1 MTSENSSRPVPARRG
16 AAAIH
21 ALIVL
26 QVLQPFSGTAWA
38 GGVNPVTGGVTVD
51 QAANGV
57 PVVNIA
63 KPNAAGISH
72 NRYSQFNVGTQGL
85 ILNNS
90 AQPVNSQL
98 GGYITGN
105 ANLGAGSARLIL
117 NEVTAASPSLLRGYM
132 EVAGARAG
140 VVVANPYGITCDGCG
155 FINTSLATLST
166 GAPRWNSDGTLQGF
180 DVQGG
185 TLRIDGL
192 GLNADNTERLALY
205 ARTLE
210 LNAALYASALEV
222 VTGANLIDA
231 ETGMVTAQA
240 GTGTAPAYAI
250 DSTALGGMY
259 AGTIR
264 LVGTEAGVGM
274 RLAAPVA
281 ALTGHLE
288 ILANGDVRMA
298 RSSAQGRIDIQ
309 ASGDVQFAEAV
320 TAGGDLA
327 VTVGGALA
335 LADGAQVA
343 AEAVSLNAA
352 SVAQAAGSTVS
363 ARGSVAVSAAEQ
375 QFAGTLGT
383 AGTLALQGDA
393 ITNAG
398 HLAAAGGLVLE
409 ADSFRNAG
417 QVDVAAGAATFTVAG
432 AFNNADGVI
441 RHGGDALGV
450 QAQQLGN
457 AGGEIASEGSLDIH
471 VAGSSAI
478 DNAAG
483 LLQGNAG
490 ILLTSTGLDSR
501 GGEVVS
507 NSDITLALGESLL
520 QNDAGL
526 VETTGSIVVTAGGLA
541 NAAGALR
548 AGQDF
553 TLWLPAFARAAS
565 GGELLAQ
572 GVLALHTN
580 GDIVIDG
587 AELATPGSVW
597 LDAGSAGVRI
607 DSRLVSGGDTRIT
620 AGSVALGDTAV
631 VAAQAQLQVVADA
644 VSNRGVLFG
653 RTGIQLQVESQL
665 SNGDATQYEAAYIL
679 SEGDIHIATAADGRV
694 GVVNNFGGLIESQAG
709 DITLRAEALNNV
721 NVDWSLSATERLP
734 STFEYSIGE
743 TSFNTYHY
751 CCDRW
756 GEDVHSTR
764 TETRVDRTTFASRG
778 HAGRIVAQG
787 DITLDLGDLLNE
799 HSTISAAGVLD
810 ITADSIT
817 NRGTTLY
824 DAITKLKVTR
834 WHTCEYDDMGDLDC
848 WPVAWGPLTSHS
860 ESYFDNLP
868 AILEGGVDVIL
879 RGGVVVNG
887 EPERRGSTQ
896 ASDEGAFAGLAV
908 TPDDVPSPGNLQL
921 GIADPTSWPGFQL
934 PGNGLFHLNGDPA
947 HPYLIETDPALNTY
961 DGFLGS
967 AYLLSHLEGWA
978 PEITQRRLGDGYY
991 ELMLV
996 RDALLASLGTR
1007 FIDPAIADER
1017 TQFEYLMNNAI
1028 AASDSLHLSPGIALT
1043 REQIDALV
1051 SDIVWMEERRV
1062 GDHEVLV
1069 PVVYLAQG
1077 STRVLRDGSVIGGGA
1092 LSVESDTFTNA
1103 GLVQARGSVSVNA
1116 ADLLANL
1123 GGTIRAGGDLALQ
1136 SGGDLLNESG
1146 QLSGDNVRLAA
1157 VGDIVHRT
1165 SSTEDQEAAG
1175 GMTAST
1181 TRVGDTATV
1190 TARGD
1195 MLQVAGGTLQLSGA
1209 ALSGVNVTLAG
1220 ENIVLDTV
1228 KTSERFAFTT
1238 ADWQEAE
1245 ERVRHLQTEVVALQ
1259 ELRLLAASDITAVA
1273 ASLRAGG
1280 DATLAAGGSVSL
1292 LAAEESDHQET
1303 QSQHD
1308 GSVVD
1313 SRSDMTHDAS
1323 RMLGSSISAGGN
1335 LALSAHQGDVT
1346 LYASSATAG
1355 GAATVAAGGAINLIA
1370 GVDTVSHSEQRNE
1383 ESAATFENHS
1393 EGYVR
1398 QEAVASRI
1406 ASGGDLRLITTGDV
1420 NVVASTLASGATL
1433 RIGDVTVDPAT
1444 LTILPLSG
1452 SEVAAIRPLNLNV
1465 TTLALTNTSWNETQ
1479 KGFTGPMEEL
1489 VRVVS
1494 AGAALFLNSYVLGM
1508 AELPELSIGEHEN
1521 TRSSDVLQAGSSLY
1535 AQHLAIG
1542 VRERATFIGAQVEA
1556 PGTIGIA
1563 AQDIVIDAA
1572 AETHDYRHE
1581 SGNDTVQGLGANFDR
1596 DKGEYRIGGVQETRT
1611 SVSDQQSVV
1620 EWKGSTIAAG
1630 NLILQADNNIEV
1642 LGSQLDVVGNAIL
1655 AAGGDLTLGGRE
1667 GSVATTHEEK
1677 TEVITLAA
1685 AVRNAYHDAVQ
1696 AIEAVSDAKKALQAA
1711 KDALDV
1717 AERKVALGQLAA
1729 NDIDFFRVNVAAA
1742 AANLAQATIGAAGAL
1757 AAAATTAAGS
1767 AGTGFYATGSA
1778 THDTMATTSSTTQT
1792 VWQGS
1797 TLAVG
1802 GNALLTAAH
1811 TLQVKG
1817 SEVVTA
1823 GVLALEADTID
1834 ITAGTEHFAQD
1845 SKTTES
1851 HENVGVNVTP
1861 GTISAN
1867 VGLSTRQT
1875 DADSTALHY
1884 VNSQVSAGT
1893 LVSRS
1898 DVLRVVG
1905 AQVMAEDV
1913 DIETRELFVASLQDE
1928 SRSQSETSGG
1938 SVGMSF
1944 GYGDPGMS
1952 ATSASGGIEQS
1963 ESSSS
1968 SRWVAQ
1974 QTQIIGSNSI
1984 RVRAVD
1990 TVMTGAVIANAEM
2003 GPDGQ
2008 LVDKGNLDFATETL
2022 AVNDLQD
2029 YQYSKTTGFNF
2040 STTLNT
2046 TAFRPDVGG
2055 EARGQTTL
2063 GGQYFGHETD
2073 QVTRATLG
2081 LGKVV
2086 VGGQELTSEN
2096 AAALGLSGLN
2106 RDLGLAQEIIRD
2118 QDIGG
2123 LNASVSIDNRWFAE
2137 GGPADIA
2144 EDLLSVGK
2152 NIQIVA
2158 TGMAKDINLFL
2169 PSENSENPTIS
2180 LFNRI
2185 AHNLGLPRE
2194 SNSGGMLAEIPI
2206 IVGAKDVNGGTT
2218 QQRDKDDPYALMHPD
2233 LFKSGTTADGY
2244 EGLEEPGQMILG
2256 YRVISDMNFLLSED
2270 NATMYYGT
2278 NGMMNPTANAYVNIL
2293 EQSTLISTENM
2304 RSSVA
2309 ITNNYQGTHGALPD
2323 ILEAGVELG
2332 NALVNKYLLRPIGAI
2347 FGVNASVAVTGDTK
2361 QAVQFYID
2369 MKGANGVSGAYV
2381 ANHSQG
2387 NNQNIVAL
2395 QVLGDDF
2402 FPKDPITGEAI
2413 YKFATYGSPIPN
2425 AMMQAE
2431 IERAGGVLMAAG
2443 CNVGDFICQGIGSN
2457 RGNFVVQP
2465 FSVLKPDIGSYTS
2478 PLFGS
2483 GGKLDNVIDTDALSL
2498 FGDKYPFY
2506 STNTTGMVSNKY
2518 IKPNAAVQPNN
2529 EVSPH
2534 SMYGCLLG
2542 AACGDAFG
2550 GLETEIS
2557 VK

>member
-1 MTSENSSRPVPARRG
+1 MTSENARRPVPARRG

-26 QVLQPFSGTAWA
+26 QLLQPFSGAAWA

-72 NRYSQFNVGTQGL
+72 NRYSRFNVGTQGL

-166 GAPRWNSDGTLQGF
+166 GAPRWNSDGSLQGF

-231 ETGMVTAQA
+231 ETGAATAQA

-264 LVGTEAGVGM
+264 LIGTEAGVGM

-298 RSSAQGRIDIQ
+298 RSSAQGRLDVQ
-309 ASGDVQFAEAV
+309 AAGDVEFAEAV

-327 VTVGGALA
+327 VTAGGALA
-335 LADGAQVA
+335 LADGAEVA
-343 AEAVSLNAA
+343 AEAMSLNAV
-352 SVAQAAGSTVS
+352 SVAQATGSTVS
-363 ARGSVAVSAAEQ
+363 ARGSIAISAAEQ
-375 QFAGTLGT
+375 HFAGTLGT
-383 AGTLALQGDA
+383 AGALSLQGGA
-393 ITNAG
+393 ITNTG
-398 HLAAAGGLVLE
+398 HLAAASGLVLE

-417 QVDVAAGAATFTVAG
+417 QVDVAAGAATFTLAG
-432 AFNNADGVI
+432 AFNNAEGVI
-441 RHGGDALGV
+441 RHGGDTLGV
-450 QAQQLGN
+450 QALQLDN
-457 AGGEIASEGSLDIH
+457 AGGEIASEGNLDIH
-471 VAGSSAI
+471 VAGSASL

-490 ILLTSTGLDSR
+490 ITLSSTGLDSR

-507 NSDITLALGESLL
+507 NGDITLALGEGLL

-526 VETTGSIVVTAGGLA
+526 VETTGSIAITAAGLA

-548 AGQDF
+548 AGQDL

-565 GGELLAQ
+565 GGELLTQQA
-572 GVLALHTN
+572 LALHTT

-607 DSRLVSGGDTRIT
+607 DSRLVSGGDTRVT
-620 AGSVALGDTAV
+620 AASVALGDTAV
-631 VAAQAQLQVVADA
+631 VAAQAQLQVTADE
-644 VSNRGVLFG
+644 VRNRGVLFG
-653 RTGIQLQVESQL
+653 RTGIRLQVRDL
-665 SNGDATQYEAAYIL
+665 LTNGDAATYEAAYIL
-679 SEGDIHIATAADGRV
+679 SEGDIHIAAAADGRV

-709 DITLRAEALNNV
+709 DITLRAEALNNL
-721 NVDWSLSATERLP
+721 NVDWGLSATERLP

-756 GEDVHSTR
+756 GEDVHSSR

-778 HAGRIVAQG
+778 HAGRIVAGG

-810 ITADSIT
+810 ITANSIT

-834 WHTCEYDDMGDLDC
+834 WHTCEYDMGDLDC

-896 ASDEGAFAGLAV
+896 VSDEGAFAGLAV
-908 TPDDVPSPGNLQL
+908 TPDDLPPPGNLQL

-934 PGNGLFHLNGDPA
+934 PGNGLFHLNVDPS

-961 DGFLGS
+961 DGFLDS

-996 RDALLASLGTR
+996 REALLASLGTR

-1017 TQFEYLMNNAI
+1017 TQFEYLMSNAI
-1028 AASDSLHLSPGIALT
+1028 AASESLHLSPGIALT
-1043 REQIDALV
+1043 RDQIDALV
-1051 SDIVWMEERRV
+1051 SDIVWMEERRI

-1092 LSVESDTFTNA
+1092 LSVESDSFSNA

-1165 SSTEDQEAAG
+1165 TSTQDEEAAG
-1175 GMTAST
+1175 GMTGSS

-1190 TARGD
+1190 MARGD

-1220 ENIVLDTV
+1220 QDIVLDSV
-1228 KTSERFAFTT
+1228 KTRERFAFTT

-1245 ERVRHLQTEVVALQ
+1245 ERVRHLQTEVEALQ

-1280 DATLAAGGSVSL
+1280 DATLEAGGSVSL

-1303 QSQHD
+1303 HSQHD
-1308 GSVVD
+1308 GTAED

-1335 LALSAHQGDVT
+1335 LALTAHQGDVT

-1355 GAATVAAGGAINLIA
+1355 GAATVAAGGAINLVA

-1406 ASGGDLRLITTGDV
+1406 ASGGDLRLVTTGDV
-1420 NVVASTLASGATL
+1420 NVVASELASGATL

-1444 LTILPLSG
+1444 LTILPLPG

-1465 TTLALTNTSWNETQ
+1465 STLALTNTSWDETQ

-1521 TRSSDVLQAGSSLY
+1521 TRSRDVLQAGSSLY
-1535 AQHLAIG
+1535 AQNMAIG
-1542 VRERATFIGAQVEA
+1542 VQERATFIGAQVEA
-1556 PGTIGIA
+1556 AGTIGIA

-1581 SGNDTVQGLGANFDR
+1581 AGSDTVQGLGANFDR

-1620 EWKGSTIAAG
+1620 EWKGSTFAAG

-1642 LGSQLDVVGNAIL
+1642 LGSQLEVVGNAIL

-1677 TEVITLAA
+1677 TEVITLAV

-1711 KDALDV
+1711 KDALDE

-1792 VWQGS
+1792 MWQGS
-1797 TLAVG
+1797 SLAVG
-1802 GNALLTAAH
+1802 GNALLTAAD

-1817 SEVVTA
+1817 SNVATA
-1823 GVLALEADTID
+1823 GLLALEADTIE
-1834 ITAGTEHFAQD
+1834 ISAGAEHFAQD
-1845 SKTTES
+1845 SKATES

-1861 GTISAN
+1861 ATISAN

-1905 AQVMAEDV
+1905 AQIMAGDV

-1944 GYGDPGMS
+1944 GYGGAAGMDP
-1952 ATSASGGIEQS
+1952 TSASGGIEQS
-1963 ESSSS
+1963 ESSGS

-1990 TVMTGAVIANAEM
+1990 TVLTGAVIANAEM

-2008 LVDKGNLDFATETL
+2008 LVDRGNLDFATETL

-2046 TAFRPDVGG
+2046 SAFKPDVSG
-2055 EARGQTTL
+2055 EARGQTML

-2081 LGKVV
+2081 LGNIV
-2086 VGGQELTSEN
+2086 VGGQELTSAN
-2096 AAALGLSGLN
+2096 AAELGLSGLN
-2106 RDLGLAQEIIRD
+2106 RDLGIAQEIIRD

-2123 LNASVSIDNRWFAE
+2123 LNASVSIDNRWFTD
-2137 GGPADIA
+2137 GGPKEIVSQLANSVRNAQIVAKGIESDIQ
-2144 EDLLSVGK
+2144 LLSVDLITDKELK
-2152 NIQIVA
+2152 NAVVE
-2158 TGMAKDINLFL
+2158 KLEFF
-2169 PSENSENPTIS
+2169 S
-2180 LFNRI
+2180 
-2185 AHNLGLPRE
+2185 LGLLPASE
-2194 SNSGGMLAEIPI
+2194 HDNGGMGSQVFGLLGARDAFGGTRQIFKADDPRVAERPDLYMPAESLPGYDELAEE
-2206 IVGAKDVNGGTT
+2206 GKA
-2218 QQRDKDDPYALMHPD
+2218 AL
-2233 LFKSGTTADGY
+2233 SGLMVSKEFVAINST
-2244 EGLEEPGQMILG
+2244 
-2256 YRVISDMNFLLSED
+2256 
-2270 NATMYYGT
+2270 NATYRNAT
-2278 NGMMNPTANAYVNIL
+2278 NGMMNTDAEAMVNAIEQTTKKNSESGEFDIGFGISQNYNPRHGFLADMLEIGVDKVGNLLSDWLKPVASATGLDLNFTFTGVAKQTGQFMFDVASARGSSGANFALHSQANIL
-2293 EQSTLISTENM
+2293 ARAGLNM
-2304 RSSVA
+2304 FGAGAFEGFQTSEGTKA
-2309 ITNNYQGTHGALPD
+2309 IT
-2323 ILEAGVELG
+2323 V
-2332 NALVNKYLLRPIGAI
+2332 
-2347 FGVNASVAVTGDTK
+2347 AS
-2361 QAVQFYID
+2361 
-2369 MKGANGVSGAYV
+2369 
-2381 ANHSQG
+2381 
-2387 NNQNIVAL
+2387 
-2395 QVLGDDF
+2395 
-2402 FPKDPITGEAI
+2402 
-2413 YKFATYGSPIPN
+2413 YGSPVATSDMLKALDVSGVRYSASAAN
-2425 AMMQAE
+2425 A
-2431 IERAGGVLMAAG
+2431 
-2443 CNVGDFICQGIGSN
+2443 GDFVAERLGGNKDVWINDGANINDYVFDGGGLLSN
-2457 RGNFVVQP
+2457 GGL
-2465 FSVLKPDIGSYTS
+2465 SSLKI
-2478 PLFGS
+2478 LME
-2483 GGKLDNVIDTDALSL
+2483 
-2498 FGDKYPFY
+2498 DKYPIY
-2506 STNTTGMVSNKY
+2506 KDVERTIQTN
-2518 IKPNAAVQPNN
+2518 I
-2529 EVSPH
+2529 VSPH
-2534 SMYGCLLG
+2534 SSYSCVIN
-2542 AACGDAFG
+2542 CED
-2550 GLETEIS
+2550 
-2557 VK
+2557 KK